1 MSPEIVNMFAEHGL
15 AGLVIAVLFFMI
27 FVLIKVLTKK
37 DAKFIEH
44 LRASSAECT
53 ATMQEILADEREERK
68 EVRADNKKSHGQ
80 LSKAIDGLAEGLR
93 GIEK

>member
-1 MSPEIVNMFAEHGL
+1 MSPEIINLFAEHGL

-27 FVLIKVLTKK
+27 FFLLKTLSKK
-37 DAKFIEH
+37 DTKFIEH
-44 LRASSAECT
+44 IRDNDT
-53 ATMQEILADEREERK
+53 KFTKHIQTILDDERVERK
-68 EVRADNKKSHGQ
+68 ETRSDNKKSHSQ

>member
-1 MSPEIVNMFAEHGL
+1 MSPEVINMFAEHGL

-27 FVLIKVLTKK
+27 FFLIKTLSKK

-44 LRASSAECT
+44 LRQNSSECT
-53 ATMQEILADEREERK
+53 RHMQTILDDERAERK
-68 EVRADNKKSHGQ
+68 ETRADNKKSHSQ

-93 GIEK
+93 DSKK